1 LGFVLSGGNPAVGAA
16 IGRAIGSAASGR
28 NPRQIARDA
37 FTGYAIGSFGTGAGL
52 QGGKGVQSLNPF
64 GQDFLL
70 KPSNI
75 VKGGVPATSDGIGS
89 LFQDLGAGIRGADVN
104 IFGKEGR
111 FANLSGIQKG
121 ILGLGLLEQSGL
133 LKGGEEEGGPLDK
146 QLPPEA
152 RSYFSG
158 GLQPANLPTSYG
170 GQPIEYMGMSVSD
183 QFGLDRVLSDLVSDI
198 DYASAGFPTFPSAQL
213 NAGGI
218 ARLADGG
225 DIPEVDLRKTG
236 GDIDDPKGAGNKD
249 TVPALLAD
257 GEFVMTKQSVAGIGG
272 GDHDKGI
279 ARMYDMMEKAENKA
293 KSMGIGRA

>member
-1 LGFVLSGGNPAVGAA
+1 M
-16 IGRAIGSAASGR
+16 
-28 NPRQIARDA
+28 
-37 FTGYAIGSFGTGAGL
+37 GSFGAGAGL
-52 QGGKGVQSLNPF
+52 QGGTLRDPGLSI
-64 GQDFLL
+64 GQAQQG
-70 KPSNI
+70 S
-75 VKGGVPATSDGIGS
+75 GGIGGF
-89 LFQDLGAGIRGADVN
+89 FQDLGAGLRGGPGAKGLN
-104 IFGKEGR
+104 IFGKDGT
-111 FANLSGIQKG
+111 FANLTGIQKG
-121 ILGLGLLEQSGL
+121 IIGLGLAEQAGL
-133 LKGGEEEGGPLDK
+133 LKGGEGEGGPLDE

-170 GQPIEYMGMSVSD
+170 GQPIQYMGMPVSE
-183 QFGLDRVLSDLVSDI
+183 QFGLDRVLSDLVSDT
-198 DYASAGFPTFPSAQL
+198 DYGSAGFPTFPSAQL

-279 ARMYDMMEKAENKA
+279 ARMYNMMEKAENKA

>member
-1 LGFVLSGGNPAVGAA
+1 M
-16 IGRAIGSAASGR
+16 
-28 NPRQIARDA
+28 
-37 FTGYAIGSFGTGAGL
+37 
-52 QGGKGVQSLNPF
+52 
-64 GQDFLL
+64 
-70 KPSNI
+70 
-75 VKGGVPATSDGIGS
+75 
-89 LFQDLGAGIRGADVN
+89 N
-104 IFGKEGR
+104 IFGKEGS

-121 ILGLGLLEQSGL
+121 IIGLGLAEQAGL
-133 LKGGEEEGGPLDK
+133 LKGGEEGGPLDEK
-146 QLPPEA
+146 LPPEA

-170 GQPIEYMGMSVSD
+170 GQPIEYMGMPVSD
-183 QFGLDRVLSDLVSDI
+183 QFGLDRVLSDLVSDT
-198 DYASAGFPTFPSAQL
+198 DYGSAGFPTFPSAQF

-279 ARMYDMMEKAENKA
+279 AKMYNMMEKAENKA

>member
-1 LGFVLSGGNPAVGAA
+1 M
-16 IGRAIGSAASGR
+16 
-28 NPRQIARDA
+28 
-37 FTGYAIGSFGTGAGL
+37 GSFGTGAGL
-52 QGGKGVQSLNPF
+52 QGGTLSKPGISF
-64 GQDFLL
+64 GSAQ
-70 KPSNI
+70 PGS
-75 VKGGVPATSDGIGS
+75 GGIGGF
-89 LFQDLGAGIRGADVN
+89 FQDLGAGLRVADVD
-104 IFGKEGR
+104 IFGKEGS

-121 ILGLGLLEQSGL
+121 IIGLGLAEQAGL
-133 LKGGEEEGGPLDK
+133 LKGGEGEGGPLDEK
-146 QLPPEA
+146 LPPEA

-158 GLQPANLPTSYG
+158 GLQPANLPISYG
-170 GQPIEYMGMSVSD
+170 GQPIEYMGMPVSS
-183 QFGLDRVLSDLVSDI
+183 QFGLDRVLSDLVSDA
-198 DYASAGFPTFPSAQL
+198 DYSSTPFPTFVPSGL